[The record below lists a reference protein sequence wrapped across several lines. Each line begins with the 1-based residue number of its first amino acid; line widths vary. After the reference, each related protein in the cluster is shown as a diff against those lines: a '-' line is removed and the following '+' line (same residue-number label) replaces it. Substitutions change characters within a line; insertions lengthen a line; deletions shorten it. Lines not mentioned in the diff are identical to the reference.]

1 MDVVAAYR
9 IFVRLAERGSF
20 SAVAREFGHSQPTV
34 SRRLSELEEHLGT
47 QLIARTTRSLSL
59 TDEGQEFLGK
69 AREALRALDE
79 AEQSVGA
86 RAQSLEGN
94 LRLFAPVS
102 LGRMVL
108 VPQLGKFM
116 AAHDNVN
123 VDLML
128 SDQPV
133 DLVEN
138 GIDVALSVGFPRR
151 RSDRARKLGDVPLV
165 VCGAPELI
173 RRAGTPRSVNA
184 LANLPAVVFAGP
196 DMRHD
201 SWRLERGAEIREIIP
216 DARFRSDSSEA
227 MLAAMIDGIG
237 IGLAPLWLVK
247 EAIDHGRLWR
257 LLPQWTGGVL
267 PIHLA
272 HPETRTPNAR
282 ARAFI
287 DHFVRAMKGSKLFV

>member
-1 MDVVAAYR
+1 MDIVGAYR
-9 IFVRLAERGSF
+9 VFVRLAERGSF
-20 SAVAREFGHSQPTV
+20 SAVAREFGQSQPTI
-34 SRRLSELEEHLGT
+34 SRRLSELEDHLGT

-69 AREALRALDE
+69 ARDALRALDA

-86 RAQSLEGN
+86 RAQSLDGH
-94 LRLFAPVS
+94 LRIFAPVS
-102 LGRMVL
+102 LGRIML
-108 VPQLGKFM
+108 VPQLGRFM
-116 AAHDNVN
+116 TEHQGVN
-123 VDLML
+123 VDLLL

-133 DLVEN
+133 DLVER
-138 GIDVALSVGFPRR
+138 GIDVGLSIGFPRR
-151 RSDRARKLGDVPLV
+151 RTDRARKLGDVPLV

-173 RRAGTPRSVNA
+173 REAGTPRGVDA

-196 DMRHD
+196 DMTHD

-227 MLAAMIDGIG
+227 MLSAMIDGIG

-247 EAIDHGRLWR
+247 EAIDTGRLWR

-272 HPETRTPNAR
+272 YPETRTPNAR

-287 DHFVRAMKGSKLFV
+287 DHFVHAMKGSKLFV

>member
-1 MDVVAAYR
+1 MDIIGAYR

-20 SAVAREFGHSQPTV
+20 SAVAREFGQSQPTI
-34 SRRLSELEEHLGT
+34 SRRLSELEKHLGT

-59 TDEGQEFLGK
+59 TDEGQEFLSK
-69 AREALRALDE
+69 ARDALRALDE
-79 AEQSVGA
+79 AERSVGA
-86 RAQSLEGN
+86 RAQSLDGQ
-94 LRLFAPVS
+94 LRIFAPVS
-102 LGRMVL
+102 LGRIML
-108 VPQLGKFM
+108 VPQLGNFM
-116 AAHDNVN
+116 ATHEGVN
-123 VDLML
+123 VDLLL

-133 DLVEN
+133 DLVES
-138 GIDVALSVGFPRR
+138 GIDVALSIGFPRR
-151 RSDRARKLGDVPLV
+151 RTDRARKLGDVPLV
-165 VCGAPELI
+165 VCGSPELI
-173 RRAGTPRSVNA
+173 RQAGTPRRADA

-201 SWRLERGAEIREIIP
+201 SWKLERGAEIREIIP
-216 DARFRSDSSEA
+216 NARFRSDSSEA
-227 MLAAMIDGIG
+227 MLAAMIEGIG

-247 EAIDHGRLWR
+247 DAIDQGRLWR

-272 HPETRTPNAR
+272 YPETRTPNAR

>member
-1 MDVVAAYR
+1 MDVIGAYR

-20 SAVAREFGHSQPTV
+20 SAVAREFGQSQPTV
-34 SRRLSELEEHLGT
+34 SRRLSELEKHLGA

-69 AREALRALDE
+69 ARDALRALDE
-79 AEQSVGA
+79 AERSVGA
-86 RAQSLEGN
+86 RAQSLDGQ
-94 LRLFAPVS
+94 LRIFAPVS
-102 LGRMVL
+102 LGRIML
-108 VPQLGKFM
+108 VPQLGNFM
-116 AAHDNVN
+116 ATHEGVN
-123 VDLML
+123 VDLLL

-133 DLVEN
+133 DLVES
-138 GIDVALSVGFPRR
+138 GIDVALSIGFPRR
-151 RSDRARKLGDVPLV
+151 RTDRARKLGDVPLV
-165 VCGAPELI
+165 VSGSPI
-173 RRAGTPRSVNA
+173 RQAGTPRRADA
-184 LANLPAVVFAGP
+184 LANLPAVVFAGS

-201 SWRLERGAEIREIIP
+201 SWKLERGAEIREIIP

-247 EAIDHGRLWR
+247 DAIDQGRLWR

-272 HPETRTPNAR
+272 YPETRTPNAR